1 MSVAEPRC
9 GTLGTARAL
18 LKGHLESMVTEL
30 RDHAQ
35 EALGRG
41 RPSGTA
47 RRRTWHRRAADSE
60 NFEFRVHAA
69 HRCEGIQTGDQLPFR
84 EITRIPRIMY
94 RRLRVDHGQSG
105 SYAPEQ
111 TFNDAGQK
119 LANEMVR
126 GRIVPRVR

>member
-1 MSVAEPRC
+1 MPKKHLAEV
-9 GTLGTARAL
+9 G
-18 LKGHLESMVTEL
+18 L
-30 RDHAQ
+30 RERHAA
-35 EALGRG
+35 ALGSRLPALFAKLF
-41 RPSGTA
+41 RA
-47 RRRTWHRRAADSE
+47 HRRAADSE